1 MPIIRAK
8 IRLSIFR
15 SIVFLEK
22 RNHIPIIPNIMKI
35 DTKMYDVL
43 RDVVMCSDTE
53 SVSGSRLVRKGFIAL
68 RYLNPGRPT
77 IPLAKTPIIAI
88 IIDVRNMEQF
98 RMCLDSLLN
107 FLINSHTTTKTVE
120 RPTRSPA

>member
-1 MPIIRAK
+1 
-8 IRLSIFR
+8 
-15 SIVFLEK
+15 
-22 RNHIPIIPNIMKI
+22 MKT

-68 RYLNPGRPT
+68 RYLNPGRVT
-77 IPLAKTPIIAI
+77 IPLAKTPIIEI

-107 FLINSHTTTKTVE
+107 FLINSHTITKTVE